1 MVRRSS
7 GILYVRKISNKK
19 MQRMLHFFI
28 AQELQEWLFL
38 NIKKQDSKSLS
49 ETFEWWI
56 LKRQV

>member
-1 MVRRSS
+1 
-7 GILYVRKISNKK
+7 
-19 MQRMLHFFI
+19 MQLTLHFFI

-38 NIKKQDSKSLS
+38 NIKKQDSQSLS